1 MLVAKVADEPEARR
15 DTGVDVLYL
24 FFSMQLVRLACVEGR
39 LQMLGTSYMA
49 PLGDTVSLPSNT
61 GSTERYRLSA

>member
-15 DTGVDVLYL
+15 DPGVDVLYL

-39 LQMLGTSYMA
+39 L
-49 PLGDTVSLPSNT
+49 
-61 GSTERYRLSA
+61 